1 MPTPAEL
8 GLDPKTYHD
17 YFRKYEDQKELGT
30 YEHFFVSEQAAQ
42 IAVAALAK
50 AYPAMSW
57 RLEFESLN
65 WDFRVGYWVVNTETE
80 IKF

>member
-17 YFRKYEDQKELGT
+17 HFRKYKDQKELGT
-30 YEHFFVSEQAAQ
+30 YEHFFINEQAAQ
-42 IAVAALAK
+42 IAIDKLAE

-57 RLEFESLN
+57 RAEFDALN
-65 WDFRVGYWVVNTETE
+65 WGFKVGFWVINTETG